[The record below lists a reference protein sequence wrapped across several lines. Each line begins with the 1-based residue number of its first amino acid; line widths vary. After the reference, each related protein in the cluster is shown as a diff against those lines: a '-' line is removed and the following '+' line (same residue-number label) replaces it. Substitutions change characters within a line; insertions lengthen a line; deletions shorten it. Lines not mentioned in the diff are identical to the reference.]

1 MEVLKQA
8 RGHYKGAITRVFT
21 YVQNIPENV
30 NVLELRVRLDRL
42 EKAFK
47 DICDSQSALFE
58 FHAEEG
64 YVDPE
69 PEFEILESKYIS
81 SKCALLKRIKDI
93 NPVDEIDKPDAL
105 KELAASQAELLDR
118 LGQVASSN
126 NGDKNPTNIKL
137 QPMQIPPF
145 SGDYREWPGFRDV
158 FLQTVDCNTK
168 LSSSQK
174 FRYLKSVL
182 REDAFNLLNGV
193 SVSDSNYQ
201 LAWEK
206 LENRYDKPLYIINA
220 LIEQFLKLP
229 NVVSGDGFH
238 LRKLVDKADE
248 VIRGLEAVKSEGRD
262 PWLVYL
268 LINKTDSETKKAW
281 ALENKMSEESTIK
294 DLIHFLE
301 NRSNALEASDPKT
314 SRVKNSRA
322 SNPTNIKSLAVVN
335 TSCPKCKGE
344 HYLPQCPEF
353 VSMSVSSRRGFAR
366 DQRLCYNCLGT
377 KHSSNRCRVK
387 ARCKLCKSRHHSLVH
402 LDNINPA
409 ASASVVDPTQNSAS
423 VVSNHMKNDSRSSVI
438 LPTAVVKVFDN
449 SGKTHLV
456 RVLLD
461 SGSQVSFVTDSLVK
475 RLGLRR
481 SHARLPISGISS
493 VEAGVTQGAVELQL
507 KSRITPHTMQVE
519 AYILNQI
526 TSQTPSLSFEASN
539 FTFLDDLLLADVG
552 FKNPGPIDV
561 LLGADKAWSILL
573 SDHRSDPEGKVVA
586 HETLFG
592 WVVTGCL
599 PGNSLVSLHAGV
611 DLDVILKSFWEI
623 EEVSHSSSL
632 TVGEDEVDKQ
642 FSKTLTRSSDKKY
655 VVELPFRQ
663 DNVKFANTISGAL
676 SRLFAMERRFCRDK
690 DLKREYCKFMQTYL
704 DLGHMER
711 IPDNEIEP
719 TSGSVF
725 YLPHHAVITNKIRV
739 VFDGS
744 HKDTKNSCLNDM
756 LHVGTP
762 LQRNLINVCI
772 RFRVH
777 RFVFCA
783 DIVKMFRQIWVH
795 PKHRDFQRIVWRESS
810 DAPISH
816 FRLSTVTYGTSPAP
830 YLSMKVLRQIAFDY
844 KHQFPLAS
852 HAVLNDMYVDDLMTG
867 ADSLSE
873 TLELKKQIVE
883 MLSCGGLEL
892 SKWSSNCWEILREI
906 NCKEAVSLDLDS
918 SSECTK
924 VLGLVWNPYRD
935 TFTYKISLPEQ
946 FVPTKRKLL
955 SEVAKIFDPLGFL
968 APSTILLKI
977 LFQELWTAKTKIDW
991 DDPLPSEIAEKW
1003 KLHRENLTYFENFR
1017 ISRRFTQNSK
1027 SLELIGFSDASE
1039 KAYSAVVYC
1048 RSCSGDG
1055 AEIQLVA
1062 AKTRVA
1068 PVKQL
1073 SIPRLELCGA
1083 LLLCRL
1089 IELIRSSL
1097 DVKPVRVSAFCDSQ
1111 IVLSWLSSPPRKW
1124 NTFVANRTSEIL
1136 SSLPRSSW
1144 NHVSSSDNPADCASR
1159 GLLPKD
1165 LMDYKMWWN
1174 GPEWLSQDFD
1184 KWPNHREI
1192 EVKDIPEERKKVVAV
1207 CVSGT
1212 VEHFLENLSLKIS
1225 SWRKLVRIVG
1235 YIRRFIY
1242 FCRLPKG
1249 DRRYGY
1255 LSLSELRLAKKAC
1268 LKWSQNEFLGEI
1280 KALKADRCVDKMS
1293 KLCSLSPFIDVVGLL
1308 RVGGRISNARNV
1320 PFAIK
1325 HPVILPKNNPITRL
1339 ILLDAHRNLLH
1350 IGVSGLF
1357 TLIRQEYWILGSR
1370 NLIRKLVH
1378 DCITCFRHRKNTSTQ
1393 LMGNL
1398 PSSRVNPSF
1407 AFAHTGCD
1415 YAGPITLRSSR
1426 GRKPTM
1432 SKGYIS
1438 LFVCMTTKALHLEL
1452 VSDLT
1457 TDAFLA
1463 ALKRFIA
1470 RRGKCS
1476 VMYSD
1481 NGTNF
1486 QGAARVLSEMYK
1498 LVQSQ
1503 THNKK
1508 VAEMLAGENID
1519 WQFIPPHSPHFGGL
1533 WEAGVK
1539 LVKQHLRRV
1548 VGDSVL
1554 TFEEMCTLLAQ
1565 IEALLNSRPLCASSD
1580 SDLDPLT
1587 PSHFLIGRPYTA
1599 IPEPSF
1605 LETPINRLGRWE
1617 LLQNMMQGFWRRWQT
1632 DYLTSL
1638 QQRPKWREAK
1648 RDFEVGDLV
1657 ILKEPNL
1664 PPSQWFLG
1672 RVTEVHPGEDGHV
1685 RVVTLRTK
1693 RGTFMRPVTKL
1704 ALLPCP
1710 EIPSAGAAC

>member
-8 RGHYKGAITRVFT
+8 RGHYKGSITRVYT
-21 YVQNIPENV
+21 YAQEIPESANS
-30 NVLELRVRLDRL
+30 LELNVRLERL

-47 DICDSQSALFE
+47 DICSSQSALFE

-69 PEFEILESKYIS
+69 PEFEILESKYIVA
-81 SKCALLKRIKDI
+81 KCALLKRLKDI
-93 NPVDEIDKPDAL
+93 TSVESNGETNVSL
-105 KELAASQAELLDR
+105 KELVSSQAELVDR
-118 LGQVASSN
+118 LGQL
-126 NGDKNPTNIKL
+126 DKNPTNIKL
-137 QPMQIPPF
+137 QPMQITPF

-168 LSSSQK
+168 LSSAQK

-193 SVSDSNYQ
+193 SISDSNYQ

-206 LENRYDKPLYIINA
+206 LENRYDKPLFIINC

-229 NVVSGDGFH
+229 NVGSCDGSQ

-294 DLIHFLE
+294 DLLDFLE
-301 NRSNALEASDPKT
+301 KRSNALESSDPKT
-314 SRVKNSRA
+314 SRVKNSRT
-322 SNPTNIKSLAVVN
+322 SNSSNIKSLAVVN

-344 HYLPQCPEF
+344 HYLPQCPDF
-353 VSMSVSSRRGFAR
+353 ISMSVSSRRNFAR

-377 KHSSNRCRVK
+377 KHSSNRCRSK
-387 ARCKLCKSRHHSLVH
+387 ARCTSCNSRHHSLVH
-402 LDNINPA
+402 LDNPSTANA
-409 ASASVVDPTQNSAS
+409 VDPTQGSAS
-423 VVSNHMKNDSRSSVI
+423 VVSNHVQNGSRSSVI
-438 LPTAVVKVFDN
+438 LPTAVVKVYDV

-493 VEAGVTQGAVELQL
+493 VEAGVTQGAAELKL
-507 KSRITPHTMQVE
+507 KSRINSHTMQVE

-526 TSQTPSLSFEASN
+526 TSQTPSLSLEASN

-623 EEVSHSSSL
+623 EEVPPSSSFR
-632 TVGEDEVDKQ
+632 VIEDEVDEN
-642 FSKTLTRSSDKKY
+642 FSKTLTRTPDNKY
-655 VVELPFRQ
+655 MVELPFRQ
-663 DNVKFANTISGAL
+663 DHVKFANSISGAL
-676 SRLFAMERRFCRDK
+676 SRLLAMERRFSRDK
-690 DLKREYCKFMQTYL
+690 DLQVEYCKFMQTYL
-704 DLGHMER
+704 NLGHMER
-711 IPDNEIEP
+711 IPDEKIEP

-744 HKDTKNSCLNDM
+744 HKDTKNCSLNEM
-756 LHVGTP
+756 LHIGTP
-762 LQRNLINVCI
+762 LQRNLVNVCI
-772 RFRVH
+772 RFRLH

-795 PKHRDFQRIVWRESS
+795 PKHRDFQRIVWRESPDS
-810 DAPISH
+810 PISH
-816 FRLSTVTYGTSPAP
+816 FRLATVTYGTSPAP

-852 HAVLNDMYVDDLMTG
+852 HAVLHDMYVDDLMTG

-892 SKWSSNCWEILREI
+892 SKWSSNCWEILRDI
-906 NCKEAVSLDLDS
+906 DCKEVVSLDLDS

-924 VLGLVWNPYRD
+924 VLGLVWNPYHD
-935 TFTYKISLPEQ
+935 TFTYKISLPEH
-946 FVPTKRKLL
+946 FVSTKRKLL
-955 SEVAKIFDPLGFL
+955 SEVAKVFDPLGFL

-991 DDPLPSEIAEKW
+991 DDPLPFEIAEKW
-1003 KLHRENLTYFENFR
+1003 KLYRENLTYFENFR
-1017 ISRRFTQNSK
+1017 IFRRFTQNSK

-1048 RSCSGDG
+1048 RSCSEDG
-1055 AEIQLVA
+1055 VEVKLVA

-1073 SIPRLELCGA
+1073 SIPRLELCGS

-1111 IVLSWLSSPPRKW
+1111 IVLSWLSSSPRKW
-1124 NTFVANRTSEIL
+1124 STFVANRTSEIL

-1144 NHVSSSDNPADCASR
+1144 SHVSSSENPADCASR
-1159 GLLPKD
+1159 GLSPKD
-1165 LMDYKMWWN
+1165 LMEHKLWWN
-1174 GPEWLSQDFD
+1174 GPEWLVHSIDE
-1184 KWPNHREI
+1184 WPNHCETEI
-1192 EVKDIPEERKKVVAV
+1192 EDIPEERKKVHTVHVSVA
-1207 CVSGT
+1207 
-1212 VEHFLENLSLKIS
+1212 VEHFLDKISLKIS
-1225 SWRKLVRIVG
+1225 SWRKIVRIVC

-1249 DRRYGY
+1249 DRRCGY
-1255 LSLSELRLAKKAC
+1255 LSLSELRLGKIIC
-1268 LKWSQNEFLGEI
+1268 LKWTQREFLREI
-1280 KALKADRCVDKMS
+1280 KSLKTDRCVDKAS
-1293 KLCSLSPFIDVVGLL
+1293 KLCSLSPFIDAVGLL
-1308 RVGGRISNARNV
+1308 RVGGRISNAKNV
-1320 PFAIK
+1320 PFAIR
-1325 HPVILPKNNPITRL
+1325 HPIILPKNHPITLL
-1339 ILLDAHRNLLH
+1339 ILLDAHRNFLH

-1357 TLIRQEYWILGSR
+1357 ALIRQEFWILGSR

-1378 DCITCFRHRKNTSTQ
+1378 DCHTCFRQRKITSTQ

-1426 GRKPTM
+1426 GRKPTL

-1470 RRGKCS
+1470 RRGRCS
-1476 VMYSD
+1476 VLYSD

-1486 QGAARVLSEMYK
+1486 QGAARVLSDMYK

-1503 THNKK
+1503 NHNKK
-1508 VAEMLAGENID
+1508 VAEMLAGESID
-1519 WQFIPPHSPHFGGL
+1519 WKFIPPHSPHFGGL

-1587 PSHFLIGRPYTA
+1587 PAHFLIGRPYTA
-1599 IPEPSF
+1599 IPEPSY
-1605 LETPINRLGRWE
+1605 LELPINRLGRWQ
-1617 LLQNMMQGFWRRWQT
+1617 LLQNMMQGFWRRWHT

-1638 QQRPKWREAK
+1638 QQRPKWREDL
-1648 RDFEVGDLV
+1648 RDFEVGDMV
-1657 ILKEPNL
+1657 ILKESNM
-1664 PPSQWFLG
+1664 PPSLWSLG
-1672 RVTEVHPGEDGHV
+1672 RITAVHPGEDGHV

-1693 RGTFMRPVTKL
+1693 RGTFTRPITKL